1 MEQNNEMSAKQSL
14 DLIAETINNSRKGI
28 IRNSGKHFI
37 LWGILLTLFSL
48 AVYFLWKTSGQA
60 MWNCLWF
67 AMPLVGFPLSCRL
80 RRKSGDTAPDNL
92 ISRMMSQTWRI
103 FCIFSLSVAA
113 VAMIIARTGT
123 PFVLLGI
130 TPSLVLMFGVA
141 ESINGILLKN
151 NVITITGWLI
161 GIGGLVIYYVSG
173 INIEQML
180 IFTFAGILLTL
191 TGVIVKYQ
199 NR

>member
-1 MEQNNEMSAKQSL
+1 
-14 DLIAETINNSRKGI
+14 
-28 IRNSGKHFI
+28 
-37 LWGILLTLFSL
+37 
-48 AVYFLWKTSGQA
+48 
-60 MWNCLWF
+60 
-67 AMPLVGFPLSCRL
+67 
-80 RRKSGDTAPDNL
+80 
-92 ISRMMSQTWRI
+92 MMSQTWRI

>member
-14 DLIAETINNSRKGI
+14 ELIAETINNSRKGI

-48 AVYFLWKTSGQA
+48 AVYFLWKASGQA

-67 AMPLVGFPLSCRL
+67 AMPLVGFPLSYCL
-80 RRKSGDTAPDNL
+80 RKKSDYTAPDNL

-113 VAMIIARTGT
+113 VAMIIARTTT
-123 PFVLLGI
+123 PIALIGI
-130 TPSLVLMFGVA
+130 TPALVLMFGVA

-151 NVITITGWLI
+151 NVITVAGWLI

-173 INIEQML
+173 INIGQML
-180 IFTFAGILLTL
+180 IFTFAGIMLTL